1 MPLHLSEK
9 MERRTMREAA
19 MVMTAQR
26 TDLVVAVAVE
36 VGGGGGGAGAGCGGG
51 GVGAA
56 GGAGAVDGG
65 DGCWWC

>member
-1 MPLHLSEK
+1 
-9 MERRTMREAA
+9 

-51 GVGAA
+51 GVGQ
-56 GGAGAVDGG
+56 GSRKSVRLVYHGKILPGQIQIL
-65 DGCWWC
+65 WTIW